1 VLLDQPSIRDTN
13 VTIGQLITQATAKTG
28 ENIQVKRF
36 IRFRVGETD

>member
-1 VLLDQPSIRDTN
+1 VLVDQPSIRDAN

-36 IRFRVGETD
+36 VRFRVGETE